1 MLTFA
6 VPVTFSFSIMQVVI
20 PGDSLGSTAE
30 LAAGAGC
37 YTAGSTI
44 YASVLG
50 VVTRLP
56 AHDGA
61 GATVVEVRRTKDGEA
76 GAAAPVPPQIGSIV
90 IAKVTNIAAKMAKV
104 DIMSVDGTPVS
115 EAFPAV
121 IRAEDVRQDTT
132 QEVQMAACF
141 RPGDFVRASVISL
154 GTRRDYVLS
163 TALSDDLG
171 VVYASLDGKQLL
183 VQDGKTMVCSK
194 TGAKE
199 PRKVA
204 LAPGPV

>member
-1 MLTFA
+1 
-6 VPVTFSFSIMQVVI
+6 
-20 PGDSLGSTAE
+20 
-30 LAAGAGC
+30 
-37 YTAGSTI
+37 
-44 YASVLG
+44 
-50 VVTRLP
+50 
-56 AHDGA
+56 
-61 GATVVEVRRTKDGEA
+61 
-76 GAAAPVPPQIGSIV
+76 
-90 IAKVTNIAAKMAKV
+90 
-104 DIMSVDGTPVS
+104 
-115 EAFPAV
+115 
-121 IRAEDVRQDTT
+121 
-132 QEVQMAACF
+132 MAACF

-204 LAPGPV
+204 LAPGSV